1 MQPLALT
8 GNPRLFVSLILGF
21 IFGFILLKSGLAYRK
36 TLMDQF
42 SFKDN
47 TFAIIFLVSVAV
59 GVPIFYFTSKYNI
72 IQLNPGNYQFWGV
85 VIGAILTGLGI
96 SFCGH
101 IPITAIASL
110 ASGKLYSLW
119 ILLGM
124 LAAFPIVRMA
134 KPILN
139 DYVFNKAEPMNVN
152 ALAQNSL
159 FFQGRTIMLYVIPI
173 SCLIIALFL
182 RLIQPASSSGTSRA
196 SKKS

>member
-8 GNPRLFVSLILGF
+8 GNPRLIVSLLLGF

-47 TFAIIFLVSVAV
+47 TFAIVFLVSVAV

-72 IQLNPGNYQFWGV
+72 IQLNPGNYQFWAI
-85 VIGAILTGLGI
+85 VIGAIITGLGVA
-96 SFCGH
+96 FCGH

-124 LAAFPIVRMA
+124 LAAFPIMKMA
-134 KPILN
+134 NPILN
-139 DYVFNKAEPMNVN
+139 DYIYNKTEPMNVN

-159 FFQGRTIMLYVIPI
+159 FFQGKTIMLYVIPI
-173 SCLIIALFL
+173 SCLVIALFL
-182 RLIQPASSSGTSRA
+182 RLIQPSSSGSKG
-196 SKKS
+196 SKKT